1 MKNELPP
8 VNSASS
14 FISNI
19 SSMAAID
26 MPILKIHIKMHL
38 TSFFFFSHPK
48 KYKTCHCGML
58 RVLSKGLVYQSQM
71 FFRVLLKGLVYQSQM
86 FFQSLLTIL

>member
-1 MKNELPP
+1 MTDWKAIFSKMKNELPP

-26 MPILKIHIKMHL
+26 MPILKIHIKMHS
-38 TSFFFFSHPK
+38 TSFFFSHPK
-48 KYKTCHCGML
+48 K
-58 RVLSKGLVYQSQM
+58 
-71 FFRVLLKGLVYQSQM
+71 
-86 FFQSLLTIL
+86 I